1 MTLLLRRIL
10 HLLPLI
16 ALLAFCP
23 ACGGF
28 FVSENSIE
36 TVTVSPSAVI
46 LAAAASSTTPG
57 DTYSLSSSATTVAGT
72 ATVDTTTA
80 TWTSSAP
87 STVTVA
93 NGANGGNLSVVGT
106 SGDVTVTITATDGGQ
121 SSTCTV
127 LTYTGTAS
135 TSLSI
140 NLPSGVVPTSIQ
152 PGQTI
157 QLTAAAALNGNP
169 NFNLTSFV
177 SWTSSDTTVANV
189 DATGLVSVLTSATV
203 GTTFTVSATANF
215 GPAASSGSLSETSST
230 FTII

>member
-1 MTLLLRRIL
+1 MTVPLRRIL

-16 ALLAFCP
+16 ALLSFCP
-23 ACGGF
+23 SCGGF

-36 TVTVSPSAVI
+36 TETVSPSAVI
-46 LAAAASSTTPG
+46 LAAATSSTTPG
-57 DTYSLSSSATTVAGT
+57 DSYTLSSSATTVAGT
-72 ATVDTTTA
+72 ANVDTTTA

-93 NGANGGNLSVVGT
+93 NGANGGTLSVVGT

-121 SSTCTV
+121 SSTCMV
-127 LTYTGTAS
+127 LTYTGIAP

-140 NLPSGVVPTSIQ
+140 NLPSGLVPTSIQ

-169 NFNLTSFV
+169 NFDLTSFV
-177 SWTSSDTTVANV
+177 SWTTSDTTIATV
-189 DATGLVSVLTSATV
+189 DATGLVTVLSSASVGSP
-203 GTTFTVSATANF
+203 FTITATANF
-215 GPAASSGSLSETSST
+215 GPSAPSGSLSQTSGT